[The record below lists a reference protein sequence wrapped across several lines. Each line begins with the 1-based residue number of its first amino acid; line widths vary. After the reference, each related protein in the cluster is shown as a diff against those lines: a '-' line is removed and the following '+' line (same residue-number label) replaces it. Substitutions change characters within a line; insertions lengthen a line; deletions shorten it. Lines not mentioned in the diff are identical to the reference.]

1 MHSVPFVQALS
12 VSPRFISDSVCSKLS
27 VVLLQL
33 CTFRKRCGRCS
44 QEAGVRVE
52 STGHMMRVHATQGAV
67 ALAWLNSLR
76 S

>member
-1 MHSVPFVQALS
+1 MHSVLFVLALS
-12 VSPRFISDSVCSKLS
+12 VSLRPVSDSVCSKLA

-33 CTFRKRCGRCS
+33 CTFRKRCDRCS
-44 QEAGVRVE
+44 QVAGVRVE

-67 ALAWLNSLR
+67 ALSWLNSLR